1 MTSLAESNPK
11 STDMK
16 TSGTE
21 EHFSTEDLLAAW
33 SRLDSPERTGIA
45 QQ

>member
-1 MTSLAESNPK
+1 
-11 STDMK
+11 MK

-21 EHFSTEDLLAAW
+21 EHFITEDLLAAW